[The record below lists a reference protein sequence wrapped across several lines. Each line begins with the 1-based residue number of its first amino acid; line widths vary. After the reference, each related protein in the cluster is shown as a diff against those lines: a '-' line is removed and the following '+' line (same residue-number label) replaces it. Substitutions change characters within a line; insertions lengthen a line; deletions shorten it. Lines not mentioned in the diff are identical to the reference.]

1 MSTRTIV
8 NCFAL
13 VVAVLIGL
21 GVWGWYASD
30 DSRAE
35 VLRLRDERRLEVF
48 CQEYRG
54 VEGLERIYAPVFV
67 PESTSSSV
75 PIDPN
80 VPPTSSEYPYEPVLL
95 VDLER
100 LERNAPSA
108 VEEEVAIV
116 VDADEK
122 MRQTGDPGVFTEPEV
137 KRSVQRIT
145 AYGTSRCP

>member
-8 NCFAL
+8 NSFAL

-35 VLRLRDERRLEVF
+35 VLRIRDERRLEVF

-54 VEGLERIYAPVFV
+54 VDDLERIYAPALI
-67 PESTSSSV
+67 PETTVSSV
-75 PIDPN
+75 PLDPN
-80 VPPTSSEYPYEPVLL
+80 VPPPSTEYVYEPVLL

-100 LERNAPSA
+100 LERNAPSP
-108 VEEEVAIV
+108 VEEEVDV
-116 VDADEK
+116 VVAAAEE
-122 MRQTGDPGVFTEPEV
+122 MRQTGNPRTFADPEV
-137 KRSVQRIT
+137 QRSVQRIT
-145 AYGTSRCP
+145 DYGTSRCP

>member
-8 NCFAL
+8 NSFAL

-21 GVWGWYASD
+21 GIWGWYASD

-54 VEGLERIYAPVFV
+54 VDDLERIYAPALI
-67 PESTSSSV
+67 PETTTSSV
-75 PIDPN
+75 PFDPN
-80 VPPTSSEYPYEPVLL
+80 APPVTDYTYEPILL

-100 LERNAPSA
+100 LERNTPSP
-108 VEEEVAIV
+108 VEEEVTIV
-116 VDADEK
+116 VAAAEK
-122 MRQTGDPGVFTEPEV
+122 MRQTGDPRTFADPGVQQAVE
-137 KRSVQRIT
+137 RIT
-145 AYGTSRCP
+145 SYGTSRCP